1 MDLAKEYLT
10 DKAFASIAGETDD
23 VVIASKL
30 RSALFA
36 PETLAK
42 ASIGGKATPFGI
54 ENITLNTN
62 LLELIENHGGSDG
75 ADFLA
80 NLAKGNHMAQTDT
93 ILTNYMT
100 QFILDGRLDLAQGTA
115 HLPQH
120 LKDIRR
126 SIAKAAPPT
135 PTTNIAHAQHM
146 SDAVFNYA
154 TQTEEGMRG
163 VKLSTDTGSIISYSG
178 RKGSFI
184 ESFTDRAT
192 GEVSETI
199 LDKSATQAR
208 IQQQMLMLKDD
219 ALKGSSEV
227 IDSGV
232 SYGQQ
237 SRSLNIISGIT
248 KASSISTTAKT
259 LPADLVEAMMHG
271 ENAEIDQ
278 RLIEG
283 LAATREHIG
292 FTDFHTR
299 PEIFKKTGIIDNISK
314 THGVISEAQKGSYL
328 ETLSKSGIGGIIDDP
343 YLRRNFVELATMTSS
358 VPYNVPSASTPEGY
372 AASIIKQR
380 HAAKQLKES
389 AAGKTLDDLSD
400 TELMIRINQFNKV
413 GKSDSKLLSEF
424 GVSHFEEQQFV
435 RLYGPSPDEI
445 SRVML
450 PASIVKDIEVTGTGG
465 VKYKLLS
472 DEFIADYKVN
482 KFGLSS
488 VDGPNGSKTINVVL
502 GDLAA
507 QESGAVMSRRRA
519 AEIADQGA
527 EKLKT
532 LVDGKTAE
540 QLVEMGHFS
549 DVDQARMVTAKL
561 QDNINVVKREMYNS
575 LRNRGL
581 ATHNIT
587 GDVAEGASALLEE
600 ISDND
605 ALPAQRGI
613 NFSMSEAGEGFG
625 SFQGRVDDTTVR
637 LLEMGTPLSEEA
649 QAAVKIRSG
658 QAAQEVSSS
667 YRATS
672 GRIAE
677 DSGFLRG
684 LKKTFSSK
692 SLGRGFRDENIAE
705 AFQRLKPKIG
715 LAALGVGV
723 AAAGYYM
730 YNKSQE
736 NNMYDETMET
746 QPVEANGQIRRANS
760 SFQSSA
766 GMTSSRRDPLTTAG
780 VVGNLDRNKI
790 GHTRMGPNKY
800 DHLYG
805 G

>member
-1 MDLAKEYLT
+1 M
-10 DKAFASIAGETDD
+10 AGETNDLAR
-23 VVIASKL
+23 ASKL

-62 LLELIENHGGSDG
+62 LLELIEQHGGSDG
-75 ADFLA
+75 ADFLT

-93 ILTNYMT
+93 ILTNYMA

-115 HLPQH
+115 HLPQY

-178 RKGSFI
+178 RRGSFI
-184 ESFTDRAT
+184 ESLTDRAT
-192 GEVSETI
+192 GEVSETV

-227 IDSGV
+227 IDSGI

-237 SRSLNIISGIT
+237 SRMLGVLAGISKGSGISPT
-248 KASSISTTAKT
+248 LKT
-259 LPADLVEAMMHG
+259 SPMDLVEAMMHG
-271 ENAEIDQ
+271 GDADIDQ

-283 LAATREHIG
+283 LAATREQIG
-292 FTDFHTR
+292 FTDFSTR
-299 PEIFKKTGIIDNISK
+299 PDIFQKTEISRNISK
-314 THGVISEAQKGSYL
+314 TFGIITEAQKDSYL
-328 ETLSKSGIGGIIDDP
+328 ETLSKSGIGGVIDDP

-372 AASIIKQR
+372 AASVIKDR
-380 HAAKQLKES
+380 HLAKQLKAS
-389 AAGKTLDDLSD
+389 ALGETLDDLTD
-400 TELMIRINQFNKV
+400 TELMARVNQFNKV
-413 GKSDSKLLSEF
+413 GRSDSKLLSEF
-424 GVSHFEEQQFV
+424 GVSHFEEQQFA
-435 RLYGPSPDEI
+435 RLYGMSPDEV

-450 PASIVKDIEVTGTGG
+450 PASIVKDIEVTGSDGLS
-465 VKYKLLS
+465 KYKLLS
-472 DEFIADYKVN
+472 DEFMADHKAN
-482 KFGLSS
+482 KFGLSA
-488 VDGPNGSKTINVVL
+488 VDTPEGKIINVVL
-502 GDLAA
+502 GDLAL
-507 QESGAVMSRRRA
+507 QESNAVIGHIRA
-519 AEIADQGA
+519 VEIADQGA

-532 LVDGKTAE
+532 LVDGKTAQE
-540 QLVEMGHFS
+540 LVDLGHFS
-549 DVDQARMVTAKL
+549 DVSQARMVTAKL
-561 QDNINVVKREMYNS
+561 KDGIDVVKREMYYS

-587 GDVAEGASALLEE
+587 GDIAEGAKALMEE
-600 ISDND
+600 IGDND
-605 ALPAQRGI
+605 VLPAQRGI
-613 NFSMSEAGEGFG
+613 NFSMSEAGEGYG
-625 SFQGRVDDTTVR
+625 SFQGRIDDTTTR
-637 LLEMGTPLSEEA
+637 ILDMGTTDDV
-649 QAAVKIRSG
+649 AAAAKIRSG
-658 QAAQEVSSS
+658 EAAQEVTSS

-672 GRIAE
+672 GRMAE
-677 DSGFLRG
+677 DSGFLKG
-684 LKKTFSSK
+684 LKKNFSSK
-692 SLGRGFRDENIAE
+692 GLGRSLRDDNIRE
-705 AFQRLKPKIG
+705 AYQRLKPKIG

-736 NNMYDETMET
+736 SNMYDETMED
-746 QPVEANGQIRRANS
+746 QPIEANGQIRRANS

-790 GHTRMGPNKY
+790 GHTRMGPDKY
-800 DHLYG
+800 NHLYG